1 MARYQELA
9 PPPHLAD
16 SVECFW
22 MMESERSFCHRVLPD
37 GCADIIFTRDSGKA
51 SLTVVG
57 TMTRFADVPIPP
69 GQLSVAVRFRPGMWT
84 TYFGVPGPDITDMQ
98 VPLEMLWGKRG
109 RILLAQIADSN
120 SEQQCIEVLG
130 RALRPT
136 TPRTPVQ
143 RALAW
148 METNPSCVSL
158 DDVAFQAGLSTRQ
171 FRRMCLQQ
179 TGVSPKL
186 LARVLRFRKA
196 LTQMQSQAG
205 EHAGLAADC
214 GYFDQSHF
222 IAEFQRFAGQTPAA
236 YLRVPR

>member
-1 MARYQELA
+1 MVPYLELA

-22 MMESERSFCHRVLPD
+22 AMASDESFCHRVLPD
-37 GCADIIFTRDSGKA
+37 GCADIIFRRDSGKV

-57 TMTRFADVPIPP
+57 TMTRFADFQMPR
-69 GQLSVAVRFRPGMWT
+69 GQLSVGMRFRPGMWREH
-84 TYFGVPGPDITDMQ
+84 FGVRGPEITDALL
-98 VPLEMLWGKRG
+98 PLEEVWGASG
-109 RILLAQIADSN
+109 RILMEQLADTDSP
-120 SEQQCIEVLG
+120 QQCADLFG
-130 RALRPT
+130 RALRSSRS
-136 TPRTPVQ
+136 RTPVQ

-148 METNPSCVSL
+148 MESDPCCLSL
-158 DDVAFQAGLSTRQ
+158 DDVAFETGLSIRQ
-171 FRRMCLQQ
+171 FRRVCLEQ

-196 LTQMQSQAG
+196 LAQVQTQAG

-222 IAEFQRFAGQTPAA
+222 IAEFQRFSGQTPAA
-236 YLRVPR
+236 YLRTLR